1 MLFEAG
7 ERGASNVELRV
18 AVLTVETRLEN
29 QDIATML
36 WESRS
41 SHEGTVE
48 KTPKQDKIHLRSRVR
63 PVWLI
68 TVLALL
74 SAVTIVIMCLPG
86 FYTED
91 RLVREYNM
99 PYPRIIAQS
108 YRDEV
113 AKANGEEVTLG
124 QSFVFDINWLVN
136 GTYLLYGTQKS
147 AGISWRPEIKAYLR
161 PERIFVVIV
170 AAIILIG
177 SATFVLFN
185 VAKDETGSQQWNL
198 KLPSISAPT
207 EDALLVEMNNAWFTA
222 RRFYNWSLY
231 LLGSGVAMA
240 FIGMAVFILTIPS
253 REVVLQDLQ
262 SPEIDWKIYLIVTIR
277 PLGVLIFMEAIAW
290 FLLRQY
296 RSTTEDFK
304 TFHKIY
310 LRRSN
315 YFSACKALADLEP
328 KERAALLGSALLA
341 EDLSGR
347 LTNGQSTEGIESMK
361 IDEANPV
368 FDVLSKLTAHFAHH
382 RQSVGSG
389 KKAEVA
395 K

>member
-1 MLFEAG
+1 
-7 ERGASNVELRV
+7 
-18 AVLTVETRLEN
+18 
-29 QDIATML
+29 ML
-36 WESRS
+36 WESCS
-41 SHEGTVE
+41 SHEGIVE
-48 KTPKQDKIHLRSRVR
+48 TPPKQDKTQLRRRIR

-68 TVLALL
+68 AIL
-74 SAVTIVIMCLPG
+74 SLISAATIVIMCLPG
-86 FYTED
+86 FYSED
-91 RLVREYNM
+91 RLVREYNL
-99 PYPRIIAQS
+99 PYPRIIAPS

-113 AKANGEEVTLG
+113 AKANGAEVTLG
-124 QSFVFDINWLVN
+124 QSFVFDINWLVS

-147 AGISWRPEIKAYLR
+147 GEISWRPEIKAYLR
-161 PERIFVVIV
+161 PERILVVIF

-177 SATFVLFN
+177 SATFVFSN
-185 VAKDETGSQQWNL
+185 AAKDEAGLQQWNI
-198 KLPSISAPT
+198 KLPSLSAPT
-207 EDALLVEMNNAWFTA
+207 EDALLVEMNNGWFTA

-262 SPEIDWKIYLIVTIR
+262 SPEIDWKVYLIVTIR
-277 PLGVLIFMEAIAW
+277 PLGVLVFMEAIAW

-304 TFHKIY
+304 TFHRIY

-315 YFSACKALADLEP
+315 YFSAFKALADLDP
-328 KERAALLGSALLA
+328 KERAATLGGALLA

-347 LTNGQSTEGIESMK
+347 LTDGQSTEGIESMK

-368 FDVLSKLTAHFAHH
+368 FDALSNLTAHFAPHKH
-382 RQSVGSG
+382 SAEGG
-389 KKAEVA
+389 KKTEV
-395 K
+395 KE